1 MKKEANKILKDLR
14 ENFLSEKHRHA
25 EMHWG
30 CAECLARMLEGG
42 LEWYKEMVDDKKED
56 SEVDDK
62 PPTK

>member
-1 MKKEANKILKDLR
+1 
-14 ENFLSEKHRHA
+14 
-25 EMHWG
+25 
-30 CAECLARMLEGG
+30 MLEGG

>member
-1 MKKEANKILKDLR
+1 
-14 ENFLSEKHRHA
+14 
-25 EMHWG
+25 MHWG

-42 LEWYKEMVDDKKED
+42 LEWYKKEKED

>member
-42 LEWYKEMVDDKKED
+42 LEWYKEEKEKELD
-56 SEVDDK
+56 N
-62 PPTK
+62 